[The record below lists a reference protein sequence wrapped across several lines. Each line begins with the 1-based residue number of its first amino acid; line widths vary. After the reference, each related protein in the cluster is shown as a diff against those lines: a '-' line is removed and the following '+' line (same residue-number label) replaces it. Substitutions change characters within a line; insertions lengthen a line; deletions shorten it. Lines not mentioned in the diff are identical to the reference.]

1 MALSNYDIM
10 NIGKEMGLEIVG
22 VFSKDQMPLRHQV
35 GSYYINLQNHDEG
48 NGTHWVFARIFEN
61 GRAIYFDPFGTLP
74 PIEVRNFLKP
84 FSPYATSNRYI
95 QDNHSNKCGYFCIGC
110 DVFFTYD
117 YKKGQSIDERF
128 DDFLNM
134 FSIQK
139 KLNDKIIFEYLNK

>member
-10 NIGKEMGLEIVG
+10 NIGKELGLEIVG
-22 VFSKDQMPLRHQV
+22 VFSKDQLPSRHQV

-61 GRAIYFDPFGTLP
+61 GKAIYFDPFGTLP
-74 PIEVRNFLKP
+74 PIEVRDFLKP
-84 FSPYATSNRYI
+84 FSPYGTNNRYI

-110 DVFFTYD
+110 DVFFTHD
-117 YKKGQSIDERF
+117 CKKGQDIDERF

-134 FSIQK
+134 FSINK